1 MSFFKYSKDVEIN
14 HHAFWVAFDTKEN
27 SESFM
32 SMLREKTV
40 SAYIGY
46 LPLHSSPKGITFGY
60 KPSDLPITE
69 DLANRIVRLPFY
81 TELGK
86 TGLDY
91 CIESMKEV
99 LNKIYKKE
107 LC

>member
-1 MSFFKYSKDVEIN
+1 
-14 HHAFWVAFDTKEN
+14 
-27 SESFM
+27 M

-69 DLANRIVRLPFY
+69 DLASRIVRLPFY
-81 TELGK
+81 TELGEI
-86 TGLDY
+86 GLDY
-91 CIESMKEV
+91 CIKSMKEV